1 MNTDEQ
7 ISRWQAL
14 LNELIKLPQE
24 TEWVEFKH
32 NNTDPMMIGENIS
45 ALSNT
50 SALLGKKQAYM
61 VWGVQDDTHNLIGTS
76 FMPSQTKHKN
86 QELESWLLQKLSPKI
101 HFDFCEFEYQG
112 KAFVILQIQPA
123 NNTPVRFDGTEYIR
137 IGSNTKKLRDF
148 AEKERELWRVFDQVP
163 FEEQI
168 ALSGQSKDKVLEIL
182 DYTTYF
188 RLLHQPV
195 PEKHDAIL
203 EVLSGDSII
212 QKTDANLWDI
222 TNLGAILFA
231 NKLSDFKQ
239 LARKAVRMIHY
250 KGNNKLETI
259 RELTGNKGY
268 AIGYEGIIETLK
280 LLLPTNEV
288 IGEALRRDVPMYP
301 ELALRELIAN
311 ALIHQDFHFTGTNP
325 MIEIFEHR
333 IEITNPGS
341 SLVAIERLMDKPP
354 RSRNEGIASLMRRMG
369 ICEERGSGID
379 KVVAQ
384 TEIYQLPAPLF
395 EMSDDYTKA
404 TLFAYR
410 DFKDLDKDERVRA
423 CYLHSVLKYLSQEP
437 MNNTSVRERF
447 GISVENSAMV
457 SRIIKQAVEAGVI
470 KPYDPTAGPKA
481 MRYIPFWV

>member
-1 MNTDEQ
+1 MNEQ
-7 ISRWQAL
+7 TLRWQAL
-14 LNELIKLPQE
+14 IGELVKLPNE
-24 TEWVEFKH
+24 TEWVEFKS
-32 NNTDPMMIGENIS
+32 NNSDPMMIGENIS

-61 VWGVQDDTHNLIGTS
+61 VWGVNDTTHEIVGTS
-76 FMPSQTKHKN
+76 FLPSQAKHKQ
-86 QELESWLLQKLSPKI
+86 QELESWLLQKLSPRI
-101 HFDFCEFEYQG
+101 NFSFCEFQFQE
-112 KAFVILQIQPA
+112 KSVVILEICPA

-137 IGSNTKKLRDF
+137 IGSNTKKLREF
-148 AEKERELWRVFDQVP
+148 PEKERELWRVFDRVP

-168 ALSGQSKDKVLEIL
+168 ALAQQTKEQILAKL
-182 DYTTYF
+182 DYITYF
-188 RLLHQPV
+188 RLLNQPL
-195 PEKHDAIL
+195 PEKHDMIL
-203 EVLSGDSII
+203 EALVGDGII
-212 QKTDANLWDI
+212 YKTDANLWDI
-222 TNLGAILFA
+222 SNLGAILFA
-231 NKLSDFKQ
+231 NKLSDFKH
-239 LARKAVRMIHY
+239 LARKAVRMVHY

-259 RELTGNKGY
+259 REITGSKGY

-288 IGEALRRDVPMYP
+288 IGEALRREVPMYP
-301 ELALRELIAN
+301 ELALRELVAN
-311 ALIHQDFHFTGTNP
+311 ALIHQDFHFTGTSP
-325 MIEIFEHR
+325 MIEIYEHR

-354 RSRNEGIASLMRRMG
+354 RSRNEGIASLMRRMH

-410 DFKDLDKDERVRA
+410 DFKDLDKDEKVRA

-437 MNNTSVRERF
+437 MNNTTVRERF
-447 GISVENSAMV
+447 GINVANSAMV
-457 SRIIKQAVEAGVI
+457 SRVIKQATEAGVI
-470 KPYDPTAGPKA
+470 KPYDSNAGTKA
-481 MRYIPFWV
+481 MRYIPFWA

>member
-1 MNTDEQ
+1 MGGDDETHE
-7 ISRWQAL
+7 L
-14 LNELIKLPQE
+14 L
-24 TEWVEFKH
+24 
-32 NNTDPMMIGENIS
+32 
-45 ALSNT
+45 
-50 SALLGKKQAYM
+50 
-61 VWGVQDDTHNLIGTS
+61 GTS
-76 FMPSQTKHKN
+76 FFPSRTKYKQ

-101 HFDFCEFEYQG
+101 NFSFCEFEWQNNN
-112 KAFVILQIQPA
+112 FVILEIQPA

-137 IGSNTKKLRDF
+137 IGSNTKKMRDF
-148 AEKERELWRVFDQVP
+148 PEKERELWRVFDRVP

-168 ALSGQSKDKVLEIL
+168 ALNGQTKENIL
-182 DYTTYF
+182 AYATYF
-188 RLLHQPV
+188 RLLNQPI
-195 PEKHDAIL
+195 PENHNNIL
-203 EVLSGDSII
+203 DFLADDDII
-212 QKTDANLWDI
+212 RQTQNGLWDI

-231 NKLSDFKQ
+231 NKLSNFKH
-239 LARKAVRMIHY
+239 LSRKSVRVIQY

-268 AIGYEGIIETLK
+268 AIGYEGIIDTLK

-288 IGEALRRDVPMYP
+288 IGQAIRREVPMYP

-311 ALIHQDFHFTGTNP
+311 MLIHQDFHFTGTSP

-341 SLVAIERLMDKPP
+341 SLIAVERLMDKPP
-354 RSRNEGIASLMRRMG
+354 RSRNEGLASLMRRMG

-395 EMSDDYTKA
+395 EMSEDYTKA

-410 DFKDLDKDERVRA
+410 HFKDLDKDEKVRA
-423 CYLHSVLKYLSQEP
+423 CYLHSVLKYLGQEP
-437 MNNTSVRERF
+437 MNNTTVRERF

-457 SRIIKQAVEAGVI
+457 SRVIKQSVEAGVI
-470 KPYDPTAGPKA
+470 KPYDPTAGTKA
-481 MRYIPFWV
+481 MRYVPFWA